1 MKMLRFGISH
11 PGLNSAAFSHFLDA
25 WGLLAE
31 GAAAA
36 LVPGTVLPALP
47 LEAAREALALGA
59 PTCEAEG
66 PLLESESEP
75 IPGAP
80 LDRRGAALLDWR
92 GSAGWRARLS
102 IAREKLAGRAGGGAA
117 QSCPPVISE

>member
-11 PGLNSAAFSHFLDA
+11 PGLNSAVFSHFLDV
-25 WGLLAE
+25 WDLLTE

-36 LVPGTVLPALP
+36 LVPGTVLPALPALP

-59 PTCEAEG
+59 PACEAEG

-75 IPGAP
+75 IPGTP
-80 LDRRGAALLDWR
+80 LGTRGTALL
-92 GSAGWRARLS
+92 GW
-102 IAREKLAGRAGGGAA
+102 
-117 QSCPPVISE
+117 

>member
-1 MKMLRFGISH
+1 MPKFSISH

-25 WGLLAE
+25 WGLLTE
-31 GAAAA
+31 GAAA

-59 PTCEAEG
+59 PACGAEG

-75 IPGAP
+75 IPGTP

-102 IAREKLAGRAGGGAA
+102 IAREKLAGRAGRGAA